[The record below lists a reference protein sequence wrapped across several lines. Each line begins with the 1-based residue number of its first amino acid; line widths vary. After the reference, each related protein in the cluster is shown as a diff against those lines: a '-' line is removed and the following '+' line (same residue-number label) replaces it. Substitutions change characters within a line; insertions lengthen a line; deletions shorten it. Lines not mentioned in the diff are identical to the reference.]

1 MGSSRVDS
9 LLLPSQPIG
18 MTMCGVGAWECV
30 GGLRDVKLA
39 RVRSLSSLV
48 CHPSRGFVFV
58 LIILYSLDLEYDSAL
73 FRSASMSGTDYY
85 TATNPL
91 ARQSRGMCDFY
102 VTSKFCILWM
112 VQCKLMERLDWISTR
127 VGESMH
133 LGVRRLIYATRYWT
147 Y

>member
-1 MGSSRVDS
+1 MRR
-9 LLLPSQPIG
+9 
-18 MTMCGVGAWECV
+18 
-30 GGLRDVKLA
+30 GLRDVKLA

-85 TATNPL
+85 AATNPL

-102 VTSKFCILWM
+102 MLRQNFVFYGWYNVNSWNA
-112 VQCKLMERLDWISTR
+112 WIGSLP
-127 VGESMH
+127 E
-133 LGVRRLIYATRYWT
+133 
-147 Y
+147 